1 MRISSCEISNDSKVV
16 VFFIIVVYSAHVL
29 GSHDIHAMSALI
41 LVYELSSH
49 IDAIPAYLTC

>member
-16 VFFIIVVYSAHVL
+16 FLIIDVYSAHVL

-41 LVYELSSH
+41 LVYDLSSH